1 MRYLDL
7 TLPTPAENLALD
19 EALLE
24 EAEAAAQPLETLR
37 FWEPAENMAVVGRS
51 SYIDAEMHQ
60 DACRE
65 LSIPIF
71 RRVSGGAAIITGPG
85 CLMYALVL
93 SYQNY
98 PALIVVKQAHAF
110 VLETLAKALRTTL
123 PSPFGRGAGGEGP
136 VGEGVRYCGTSDL
149 AIQGTGRASGTQVT
163 EGTGKASGTQFQPL
177 GEYKFSGNSMRCRRR
192 CLLYH
197 GTILYNFPLELISWC
212 LKIPPRMPDYR
223 NSRDHTAFVANLPVP
238 ADEIRRALIS
248 AWNAVE
254 PLGDW
259 PRELTSR
266 LAAEKYANPQWNE
279 MLF

>member
-1 MRYLDL
+1 MGGMRILDL

-24 EAEAAAQPLETLR
+24 EAEAAAEPLETLR
-37 FWEPAENMAVVGRS
+37 FWEPAQNMAVVGRS
-51 SYIDAEMHQ
+51 SYVDNEVHQ

-65 LSIPIF
+65 LGIPVF
-71 RRVSGGAAIITGPG
+71 RRISGGAAIVTGPG

-93 SYQNY
+93 SYENY

-110 VLETLAKALRTTL
+110 VLETLAKALSTIL
-123 PSPFGRGAGGEGP
+123 PSPDQPSVGARRGAGGEGP

-149 AIQGTGRASGTQVT
+149 AL
-163 EGTGKASGTQFQPL
+163 EGM
-177 GEYKFSGNSMRCRRR
+177 KFSGNSMRSRRR
-192 CLLYH
+192 HLLYH
-197 GTILYNFPLELISWC
+197 GTILYNFPLEMISRC

-223 NSRDHTAFVANLPVP
+223 NSRDHMAFIANLPVP
-238 ADEIRRALIS
+238 ADAIRRALIS

-254 PLGDW
+254 PFADW

-279 MLF
+279 LL